1 MPLFNIFK
9 NKKRKNE
16 KETKSKKPQI
26 TADIHEKDSPIF
38 SNLIEL
44 GAEINIMPLQ
54 VGDFLI
60 NNTIIERKTLS
71 DFISSMLSKRLIQQL
86 SNMQQYNKRLL
97 IIEGELNKNTFENSK
112 LNPNSIKGMI
122 LSTCLDMNIPII
134 RTKNSEETSIY
145 LFLLAKRQLKKQSEI
160 SLHSRI
166 PKTKQEQKEYI
177 LQAFPNIGP
186 TKSKQLLKEF
196 KSLKNIFS
204 STKEELNNVLKNR
217 AKEFK
222 EILEN

>member
-9 NKKRKNE
+9 NKKS
-16 KETKSKKPQI
+16 KENKSESKKPQI

-60 NNTIIERKTLS
+60 NNAIIERKTLS

-97 IIEGELNKNTFENSK
+97 IIEGELNKNFENSK
-112 LNPNSIKGMI
+112 LNTNSIKGMI

>member
-9 NKKRKNE
+9 NKKS
-16 KETKSKKPQI
+16 KENKSESKKPQI

-204 STKEELNNVLKNR
+204 STEEELNNVLKNR

>member
-9 NKKRKNE
+9 NKKS
-16 KETKSKKPQI
+16 KENKSESKKPQI

-222 EILEN
+222 

>member
-9 NKKRKNE
+9 NKKS
-16 KETKSKKPQI
+16 KENKSESKKPQI

-97 IIEGELNKNTFENSK
+97 II
-112 LNPNSIKGMI
+112 
-122 LSTCLDMNIPII
+122 
-134 RTKNSEETSIY
+134 
-145 LFLLAKRQLKKQSEI
+145 
-160 SLHSRI
+160 
-166 PKTKQEQKEYI
+166 
-177 LQAFPNIGP
+177 
-186 TKSKQLLKEF
+186 
-196 KSLKNIFS
+196 
-204 STKEELNNVLKNR
+204 
-217 AKEFK
+217 
-222 EILEN
+222 

>member
-9 NKKRKNE
+9 NKKS
-16 KETKSKKPQI
+16 KENKSESKKPQI

>member
-9 NKKRKNE
+9 NKKS
-16 KETKSKKPQI
+16 KENKSESKKPQI

-177 LQAFPNIGP
+177 LKAFPNIGP
-186 TKSKQLLKEF
+186 TKSNQLLKEF

-204 STKEELNNVLKNR
+204 STEEELNNVLKNR